1 MGTTIFHKT
10 YEMSRRF
17 RNGPL
22 FEFKENLVKVFV
34 ADQHAHDVDLL
45 QFHLGESGEKLGQLC
60 KPKLQ
65 GFTFWLFNI
74 AMGNGPF
81 IDGLP
86 IKNGDF
92 AWLC

>member
-1 MGTTIFHKT
+1 MDVDSSKYGKGFDPSPDGNNNFSQNTKFHDVFVT
-10 YEMSRRF
+10 
-17 RNGPL
+17 GPL

-74 AMGNGPF
+74 AMGNGP
-81 IDGLP
+81 
-86 IKNGDF
+86 
-92 AWLC
+92 